1 MGYRDGIIAGKEASA
16 QEGFNAGF
24 KKAVLGGYKWGFVR
38 GVASA
43 LTGLPDSPRGK
54 LAERIEKKDA
64 LWKLCETQK
73 DLSSA
78 GATASGEEGPGQ
90 LGSYYGELNRSAAGF
105 RGGGAFSLNSTIR
118 SLLASGRPQEA
129 LAHFL
134 DGHRRGL
141 ARLDSFTIPPLLKLS
156 HALRLPLFYAEHL
169 HAVAVKGGHL
179 ADLFV
184 RTGLV
189 ELYFQGGRLTG
200 PRNLFDECPR
210 GDAALWTAMISGLSR
225 IGRAEESLGRFFAMV
240 EQEGIE
246 PTNMTAA
253 SVLSA
258 CAQLKEPGLGK
269 GLHGFLLRGGL
280 LDEADAILETALLD
294 MYAKCGEMIY
304 ARRVFDKMPERSNS
318 GVAWNSMITGCSES
332 GLYQAALE
340 LLRGMLSSTRLRPRW
355 GSLSAA
361 LGICGATA
369 DLRKGKQ
376 LHGYILKAGSNG
388 PPHADGLAQGN
399 AVVHMYAKGGC
410 LRSATALFGTMP
422 RRNVATWTAL
432 MSVYGAHGLGRR
444 ALEVFGEMKQSG
456 VEPDGVA
463 FLALLTACSHC
474 GLVREGEALFQSME
488 LEHNIAPEM
497 KHFVCMVDLYGRAGL
512 LQEAR
517 DFIERMPA
525 EPPKFAWVTLLAS
538 CRNHKDLRLGELAAI
553 RALQLDPREVG
564 VYLHL
569 SRMYADAGRW
579 GEVAKVRTSMKE
591 MGLSPATACSWVEV
605 RGKVHRFTVGADH
618 MSGHSARIRR
628 VIKSV
633 RQMMTKA
640 GLLRVKAAFDHH
652 VGEEENAED
661 LCGHTEKI
669 ALAFALTE
677 WGGWGVIR
685 IGKNLRVC
693 RDCHEMFKFVSM
705 NSGVEIL
712 LKDPNRYHRFGQGS
726 CSCLDYW

>member
-24 KKAVLGGYKWGFVR
+24 KKAVLGGTSGALSEV
-38 GVASA
+38 A

-105 RGGGAFSLNSTIR
+105 RGGAAFSLNSTIR

-129 LAHFL
+129 LARFL

-169 HAVAVKGGHL
+169 HAVAVK
-179 ADLFV
+179 
-184 RTGLV
+184 
-189 ELYFQGGRLTG
+189 LYFQRGRLTG

-225 IGRAEESLGRFFAMV
+225 IGRAEESLGRFFAML

-258 CAQLKEPGLGK
+258 CAQLKEPDLGK
-269 GLHGFLLRGGL
+269 ALHGFLLRGGL

-361 LGICGATA
+361 LGICGATG

-388 PPHADGLAQGN
+388 PPHVDGLAQ
-399 AVVHMYAKGGC
+399 GGC
-410 LRSATALFGTMP
+410 LRSATALFGAMP

-564 VYLHL
+564 FTCICQEC
-569 SRMYADAGRW
+569 MQMQGGGGRW
-579 GEVAKVRTSMKE
+579 PRCTDSQW
-591 MGLSPATACSWVEV
+591 C
-605 RGKVHRFTVGADH
+605 ADH
-618 MSGHSARIRR
+618 MSGNSARIRR

-640 GLLRVKAAFDHH
+640 GLLRGKAAFDHH

-705 NSGVEIL
+705 ISGVEIL
-712 LKDPNRYHRFGQGS
+712 LKDPNRYHRFGRAAALALTTGDTVDA
-726 CSCLDYW
+726 LAIL